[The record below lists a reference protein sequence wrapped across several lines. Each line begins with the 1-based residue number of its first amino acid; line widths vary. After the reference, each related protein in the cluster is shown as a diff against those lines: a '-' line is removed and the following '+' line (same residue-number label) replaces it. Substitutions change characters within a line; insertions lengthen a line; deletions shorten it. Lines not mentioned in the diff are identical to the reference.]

1 MYMAKSAMNVTPEQK
16 LQELKEKRNNA
27 RRIYKKQ
34 SLNGGWVNSNLQSL
48 AAEIVETQQEIEKL
62 QEEIDE
68 KNNKN
73 MYALTVQPTGNMFFK
88 WFQRLYNTIEEK
100 FKNIN
105 SKTGSSVY
113 AKARMEDN
121 FISKEMPEYINMVKY
136 GNQYGQNYM
145 YSDVIDNMIKSKQN
159 EIVENIGSNSAD
171 IPNEIQPSINNF
183 EEQIER

>member
-1 MYMAKSAMNVTPEQK
+1 MAKSAMNVTPEQK
-16 LQELKEKRNNA
+16 LQELKEKRNVA
-27 RRIYKKQ
+27 RKNYKKQ

-62 QEEIDE
+62 QEEIEE

-73 MYALTVQPTGNMFFK
+73 MYALAVQPTGNMFFK
-88 WFQRLYNTIEEK
+88 WFQRLYSTIEEK

-105 SKTGSSVY
+105 SKTGSSAY